1 MPGDVVSP
9 PSCAKTM
16 CSSDAVAD
24 ITKKSSKLALFTQEI
39 FPGGPMR
46 AWCLFSW
53 LWWTVS
59 WTLRCTLP
67 SAVKHNATRL
77 HHGGVWGYRWPAVCL
92 CSAPL
97 GQLEPS
103 ISPPTPP
110 VYPQCVCLWGP
121 DQQHSST
128 RVSHLVFWGGGH
140 FCVSFF
146 VVVLV
151 CFCRLFGTIPSDIF
165 TPIYWQFWHF
175 YLWSWGSLLTL
186 DWNIAPRSTCSRR
199 PLSICRWK
207 ELKPIIVFLEGRLH
221 PWTLWHTFKE
231 SGHNV
236 FSLIHGLWH

>member
-1 MPGDVVSP
+1 MG
-9 PSCAKTM
+9 
-16 CSSDAVAD
+16 
-24 ITKKSSKLALFTQEI
+24 
-39 FPGGPMR
+39 

-59 WTLRCTLP
+59 WTLHCTLP

-103 ISPPTPP
+103 ISRPPTPSLP
-110 VYPQCVCLWGP
+110 PMCLSVRAWPATQQYKGVSSGLLGRGTLLCVFFCCCFGLFL
-121 DQQHSST
+121 QA
-128 RVSHLVFWGGGH
+128 FW
-140 FCVSFF
+140 
-146 VVVLV
+146 
-151 CFCRLFGTIPSDIF
+151 DN
-165 TPIYWQFWHF
+165 PIWHF
-175 YLWSWGSLLTL
+175 HADLLTVL
-186 DWNIAPRSTCSRR
+186 ACLPLILGVTFSEPAMTVDWNIAPRSTCSRR
-199 PLSICRWK
+199 PLSIYRWK